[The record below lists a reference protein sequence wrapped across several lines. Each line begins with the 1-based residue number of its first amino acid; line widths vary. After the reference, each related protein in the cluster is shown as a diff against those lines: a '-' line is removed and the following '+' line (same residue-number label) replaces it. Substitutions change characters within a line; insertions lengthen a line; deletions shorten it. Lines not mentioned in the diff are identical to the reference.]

1 MRIGNIGGR
10 LNVISG
16 ERAWDVEASSGGS
29 FSSDPQAVY
38 SRWAEFSEWAS
49 GNLRG
54 QPRSF
59 SSDRLGPPVPRPA
72 QVFAVGLNYRDHA
85 AESGLAVPAS
95 PTVFTKFVSA
105 IGPPVGDIPLPAGD
119 VDWEVEL
126 VVVMGQRARN
136 VPASAAWDYVAGLT
150 VGQDLSERRMQ
161 LAGPAPQFSLAKSFP
176 GFAPMGP
183 WLVTLDELDSV
194 DDIEIGCSVNGEP
207 MQKGRTRDLIF
218 PVPDLIAHLSAV
230 LTLLPGD
237 VIFTGTPAG
246 VGQGRKPQRFLA
258 AGDELISYAAGISE
272 MRHRF
277 TGPEP

>member
-10 LNVISG
+10 LSVISG

-38 SRWAEFSEWAS
+38 SRWAEFSKWAS

-136 VPASAAWDYVAGLT
+136 VPASAAWGYVAGLT

-161 LAGPAPQFSLAKSFP
+161 LAGPAPQFSPAKSLP

>member
-10 LNVISG
+10 LSVISG

-38 SRWAEFSEWAS
+38 SRWAEFSKWAS

-136 VPASAAWDYVAGLT
+136 VPASAAWGYVAGLT

-176 GFAPMGP
+176 GFAPIGP
-183 WLVTLDELDSV
+183 WLVTLDKLDSV